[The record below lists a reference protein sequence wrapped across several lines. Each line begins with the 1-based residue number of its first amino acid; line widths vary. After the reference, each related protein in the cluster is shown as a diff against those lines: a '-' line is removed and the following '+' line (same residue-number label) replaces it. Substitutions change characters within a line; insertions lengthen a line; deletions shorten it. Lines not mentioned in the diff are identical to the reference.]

1 VLIDLDGKRVWVVCL
16 YRYFRVAP
24 RVWGASVGNASTLS
38 GPKVQFPTRDLSSS
52 GKHHVGLVYLQVLL
66 STTTVA
72 LTLFSLL
79 HNDRMGWIAVVAGS
93 LATTAI
99 TFLLRLRAV
108 SENRCDEPTWFLL
121 LEDGG

>member
-1 VLIDLDGKRVWVVCL
+1 MGLVCL
-16 YRYFRVAP
+16 QA
-24 RVWGASVGNASTLS
+24 
-38 GPKVQFPTRDLSSS
+38 
-52 GKHHVGLVYLQVLL
+52 LL

-79 HNDRMGWIAVVAGS
+79 HNDWMGWIAVVAGS

-99 TFLLRLRAV
+99 TFLLRLRAL

>member
-1 VLIDLDGKRVWVVCL
+1 
-16 YRYFRVAP
+16 
-24 RVWGASVGNASTLS
+24 
-38 GPKVQFPTRDLSSS
+38 
-52 GKHHVGLVYLQVLL
+52 VGLVCLQVLL

-72 LTLFSLL
+72 FTLLSLL
-79 HNDRMGWIAVVAGS
+79 HNDWMGWIVVVAGS